1 MKRTILGNCY
11 LATLCAVALTG
22 FAGSATTVVTAPES
36 ARSNDDQKII
46 EDLRVRVEKLELI
59 SAART
64 IEGGDYYQ
72 NMPFVIKLSRQGNR
86 FADQWVKKVLA
97 NINTNSSQDLIAVAA
112 VYSSDPDAN
121 VRDKVKALHYAM
133 MAYSLATNR
142 IGSAFKFIP
151 GINDADA
158 KPESALEALAAAYA
172 INGDYKKAIESEEKA
187 MAIISTDANFAKY
200 LQQSR
205 DSILSEI
212 NKRIELYKK
221 GLPYIREKWNLPEPE
236 LGSEH

>member
-22 FAGSATTVVTAPES
+22 FAGSGTTTVVTTPE
-36 ARSNDDQKII
+36 AGKANDQKII
-46 EDLRVRVEKLELI
+46 EDLRIRVEKLELF

-64 IEGGDYYQ
+64 IEGGSYYD

-86 FADQWVKKVLA
+86 FADQWVGKRLA

-142 IGSAFKFIP
+142 IGSAFMFVR
-151 GINDADA
+151 GMNDDA
-158 KPESALEALAAAYA
+158 RPEVALEALAAAYA
-172 INGDYKKAIESEEKA
+172 INGDYKKAIELEEKA

-200 LQQSR
+200 LQKTR
-205 DSILSEI
+205 DSILSDRNE
-212 NKRIELYKK
+212 RIELYKR
-221 GLPYIREKWNLPEPE
+221 GLPYIREKWTLPEPE